1 MLIYGV
7 CISEIKETN
16 NEKVENF
23 LEELAE
29 KGYDSYW
36 RDFVGNRKSYK
47 DGDYVY
53 TANDFLYDYESDNS
67 YCGLSAFLRD
77 VIAEVEGINIAC
89 DDPNGV
95 HYLGISA
102 DVPWF
107 FNEKTRNLTQEKFV
121 EIMSMYIN
129 KITDEVLDIRWWNV
143 CDDCDY

>member
-16 NEKVENF
+16 NEKVESF
-23 LEELAE
+23 LKELAE
-29 KGYDSYW
+29 KGYSSFW
-36 RDFVGNRKSYK
+36 RDFEDNRKSYK

-77 VIAEVEGINIAC
+77 VITEVEGINITC
-89 DDPNGV
+89 NDPNGV

-121 EIMSMYIN
+121 EIISAYIS
-129 KITDEVLDIRWWNV
+129 KVTDEVLDIRWWNV